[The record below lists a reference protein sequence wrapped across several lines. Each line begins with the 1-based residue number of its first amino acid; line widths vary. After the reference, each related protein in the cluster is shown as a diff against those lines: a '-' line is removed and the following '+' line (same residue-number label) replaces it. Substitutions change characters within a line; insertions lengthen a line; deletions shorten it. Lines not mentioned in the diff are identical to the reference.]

1 MIPEQG
7 ITRMPPVAA
16 PIRTHLVIGLKLAVL
31 VLAILVLAILLFV
44 ARLMSVFGI

>member
-1 MIPEQG
+1 
-7 ITRMPPVAA
+7 MPPVAA
-16 PIRTHLVIGLKLAVL
+16 PTRNDLVAGLKLAVL